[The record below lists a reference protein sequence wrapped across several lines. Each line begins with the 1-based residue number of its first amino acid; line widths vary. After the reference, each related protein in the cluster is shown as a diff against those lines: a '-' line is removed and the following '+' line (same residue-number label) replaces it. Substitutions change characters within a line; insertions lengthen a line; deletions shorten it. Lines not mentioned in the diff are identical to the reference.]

1 MIPAEQ
7 IVGPG
12 ELVPGIDRVLEILS
26 EPRAAWRFLSE
37 ESPFF
42 DTPQRPIDALKA
54 GFPAGTLSGAPKVRA
69 MEIIDEVEPVRR
81 GIYAGCAGYFAAN
94 GSMDT
99 CILLRTGLVKDNTM
113 YVQAGVGVVAD
124 SDLEAEYHE
133 SVLKARALVRAAE
146 EAVRFASAGNWNS
159 GNTRR

>member
-1 MIPAEQ
+1 
-7 IVGPG
+7 
-12 ELVPGIDRVLEILS
+12 
-26 EPRAAWRFLSE
+26 
-37 ESPFF
+37 
-42 DTPQRPIDALKA
+42 
-54 GFPAGTLSGAPKVRA
+54 

-99 CILLRTGLVKDNTM
+99 CIMLRTGLVKDNTM

-124 SDLEAEYHE
+124 SDLESEFQE

-146 EAVRFASAGNWNS
+146 EAVRFANAGQWSAGNI
-159 GNTRR
+159 RR